1 LHKEIHMADRSHS
14 HPNRRTFL
22 KGALATGALLGTPN
36 IVRLHDTSAAAA
48 ASDHARSFASAAATA
63 GVRHRDWHTLP
74 RNNGSTMEATGTD
87 ADGDLQLLRN
97 ADGSFQSSRTFVS
110 AVQQSPGRFNMV
122 AMHWV
127 ADLPAGTS
135 IAVEVR
141 ASQDGQQW
149 SNWSI
154 VGHEIEAREAREN
167 ASTFETFTDA
177 IELSRASVM
186 QYRITLTSSD
196 PQVSPMVQRVT
207 ATQIDALDAPSLA
220 DLDSR
225 GNAIP
230 FRVGNGG
237 RPSAR
242 LILRDGPNGWGP
254 GYIAP
259 DDPRYWPPLSGVYPN
274 EFVTI
279 HHTAGAN
286 NPENPVATVRA
297 IWYYH
302 AIYLGWGD
310 IGYHFL
316 VDQYGN
322 VYQGRDG
329 GDSTEGGH
337 VYRYNHYNCGISLLG
352 QFQPGATDVPYPGGE
367 PTPEALDSAMR
378 MAALQAAYHGFSPLE
393 RHAYAKPAA
402 GCRPKLTNYRVC
414 GHRDW
419 GREGSCVATACP
431 GDNVY
436 KHLPSIRQQ
445 AAALIPQIKDFH
457 LMEIL
462 NRK

>member
-1 LHKEIHMADRSHS
+1 MADRSHS

-22 KGALATGALLGTPN
+22 KGAVAAGALLGSSDA
-36 IVRLHDTSAAAA
+36 VRLRAASPAEMSAAQAPV
-48 ASDHARSFASAAATA
+48 SLSSAVTN
-63 GVRHRDWHTLP
+63 GVRHRDWHTVP
-74 RNNGSTMEATGTD
+74 RNDGTTVEAYSAD

-97 ADGSFQSSRTFVS
+97 PDGSFQPTRTFVS
-110 AVQQSPGRFNMV
+110 SVQQVAGRFNMV

-127 ADLPAGTS
+127 ADVPASTT

-141 ASQDGQQW
+141 GSQDGL
-149 SNWSI
+149 NWSKWAI
-154 VGHEIEAREAREN
+154 VGHEIEARDRRETV
-167 ASTFETFTDA
+167 STYETFTDVVD
-177 IELSRASVM
+177 LSRASVM
-186 QYRITLTSSD
+186 QYRITLTTAD
-196 PQVSPMVQRVT
+196 TRISPTVQRVT
-207 ATQIDALDAPSLA
+207 ATQIDALDAPLLE

-225 GNAIP
+225 GRAIP

-237 RPSAR
+237 PPTAR

-259 DDPRYWPPLSGVYPN
+259 DDPRYWPPFSGVYPN

-286 NPENPVATVRA
+286 NPENPVATMRA
-297 IWYYH
+297 VWYYH

-310 IGYHFL
+310 IGYQFL
-316 VDQYGN
+316 IDQYGN

-337 VYRYNHYNCGISLLG
+337 VYRYNHYNCGVCLIG
-352 QFQPGATDVPYPGGE
+352 QFQPGATDVPYEGGE
-367 PTPEALDSAMR
+367 PTAEALDSAMR

-393 RHAYAKPAA
+393 QHAYPKPADA
-402 GCRPKLTNYRVC
+402 CRPKLVNYRVC

-419 GREGSCVATACP
+419 GRSGSCVATACP

-436 KHLPSIRQQ
+436 KHLPAIRQQ

-457 LMEIL
+457 LMQIL
-462 NRK
+462 DRK

>member
-1 LHKEIHMADRSHS
+1 MADRSHS

-22 KGALATGALLGTPN
+22 KGALATGALIGAPD
-36 IVRLHDTSAAAA
+36 IVRMRTSAAHAA
-48 ASDHARSFASAAATA
+48 HPSSLQANGTLAATA
-63 GVRHRDWHTLP
+63 DVRARDWHTLP
-74 RNNGSTMEATGTD
+74 RNDGSTIEAAASD

-110 AVQQSPGRFNMV
+110 EVQRVPGRFNMV

-127 ADLPAGTS
+127 ADLPSGTT

-141 ASQDGQQW
+141 SSQDGQQW
-149 SNWSI
+149 SGWSQ
-154 VGHEIEAREAREN
+154 VGHEIEAREQRATP
-167 ASTFETFTDA
+167 SSYETYTDPV
-177 IELSRASVM
+177 ELGRASMM
-186 QYRITLTSSD
+186 QYRIILGTGD
-196 PQVSPMVQRVT
+196 PSVSPTVHRVT
-207 ATQIDALDAPSLA
+207 ATQIDALDAPTLA
-220 DLDSR
+220 DLDAR
-225 GNAIP
+225 GQAIP

-237 RPSAR
+237 APTAR

-259 DDPRYWPPLSGVYPN
+259 DDPRYWPPYTGQYLFQ
-274 EFVTI
+274 FVTI

-286 NPENPVATVRA
+286 NPENPVATLRA

-329 GDSTEGGH
+329 GDGTEAGH
-337 VYRYNHYNCGISLLG
+337 VYRYNHYNCGVCLLG
-352 QFQPGATDVPYPGGE
+352 QFQPGARDVPYPGGE
-367 PTPEALDSAMR
+367 PTREALDSAMR
-378 MAALQAAYHGFSPLE
+378 MAALESAYHGFNPLE
-393 RHAYAKPAA
+393 QHAYPKPSDW
-402 GCRPKLTNYRVC
+402 CRPKLTNYRVC

-419 GREGSCVATACP
+419 GRAGSCVATACP